1 MEADL
6 SKDKVQCTGT
16 ATAVWLRGTITEQ
29 GTLDAIEQLFLEL
42 IEFMLSHIDPLELV
56 NK

>member
-6 SKDKVQCTGT
+6 SKDKVQCTST

-29 GTLDAIEQLFLEL
+29 GTLDEIEQLFW
-42 IEFMLSHIDPLELV
+42 
-56 NK
+56 N

>member
-29 GTLDAIEQLFLEL
+29 GTLDAIEQLFW
-42 IEFMLSHIDPLELV
+42 
-56 NK
+56 N